1 VARKRNGALN
11 EAAVLAIKQHARQL
25 MAEEGTAGLSIRGI
39 AKMMEVTPP
48 AIYHYFASLED
59 LITTLIAED
68 FNGLADAL
76 EAARDASSAATA
88 GGKLLEVVVAYRQ
101 WALDHPVDFQLIYG
115 NPIPGYAAPRE
126 VTVPAVVRTF
136 VTPVALIETALQ
148 SGELIPQPP
157 YDAIPPEVEAHLH
170 QLITEGGYP
179 IQTLSMH
186 LAMVMWTQ
194 LHGIIML
201 ELYNHLEPNV
211 GSVESFY
218 RHVMTGLLRSMGL
231 RSI

>member
-1 VARKRNGALN
+1 
-11 EAAVLAIKQHARQL
+11 
-25 MAEEGTAGLSIRGI
+25 
-39 AKMMEVTPP
+39 
-48 AIYHYFASLED
+48 
-59 LITTLIAED
+59 
-68 FNGLADAL
+68 
-76 EAARDASSAATA
+76 
-88 GGKLLEVVVAYRQ
+88 
-101 WALDHPVDFQLIYG
+101 
-115 NPIPGYAAPRE
+115 
-126 VTVPAVVRTF
+126 
-136 VTPVALIETALQ
+136 VALIETALQ

>member
-115 NPIPGYAAPRE
+115 NPIPGGGADVRHARGADRDGTAKRRTDPTAA
-126 VTVPAVVRTF
+126 V
-136 VTPVALIETALQ
+136 
-148 SGELIPQPP
+148 
-157 YDAIPPEVEAHLH
+157 
-170 QLITEGGYP
+170 
-179 IQTLSMH
+179 
-186 LAMVMWTQ
+186 
-194 LHGIIML
+194 
-201 ELYNHLEPNV
+201 
-211 GSVESFY
+211 
-218 RHVMTGLLRSMGL
+218 
-231 RSI
+231 

>member
-1 VARKRNGALN
+1 MARKRNGALN